1 MGTDKRSICLLAG
14 FVLSVAASAEQWFAV
29 SSTDA
34 SVPGSTVEIDLET
47 IRARGLVGEALIRVT
62 HELPRSHATG
72 FSYRSFVATAQ
83 FDCDRRSVA
92 LLSAAYCAL
101 GEGRGQR
108 VGADSSGKEAGM
120 PDGLIDSIPAQARMA
135 LLKAMCATGRAN

>member
-34 SVPGSTVEIDLET
+34 SIPASTVEIDLET
-47 IRARGLVGEALIRVT
+47 IRARGLVGEALVRVT
-62 HELPRSHATG
+62 HELPHAHPTG

-83 FDCDRRSVA
+83 FDCERRGVS
-92 LLSAAYCAL
+92 LLSAAYFAL
-101 GEGRGQR
+101 GEGKGQR

-120 PDGLIDSIPAQARMA
+120 PDGLIESIPVQARQA
-135 LLKAMCATGRAN
+135 LLKAMCATGR